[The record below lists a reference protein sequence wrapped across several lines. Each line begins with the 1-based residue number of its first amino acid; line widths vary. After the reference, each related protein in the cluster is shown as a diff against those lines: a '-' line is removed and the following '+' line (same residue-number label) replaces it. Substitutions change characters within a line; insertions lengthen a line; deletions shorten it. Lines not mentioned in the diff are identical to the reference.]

1 MLRVM
6 LIDDERLARQSMRQL
21 LTEHPQVTIVAEAEN
36 IIQAQ
41 KLIQEHKPDA
51 LFLDVQMPGADGFQL
66 LEKLEPVPKTIFVT
80 AHAKHAV
87 KAFEVHAID
96 YLLKPVRPERL
107 AQTLARLG
115 AESSLGKDTQV
126 YRPNDKI
133 CLHTPGWTTVASLSD
148 IVLLK
153 ADGDFTRFFIEAHP
167 SLLICQPLG
176 SYEPVLPSPPFLRV
190 DRSLIL
196 NLERI
201 ISADQISRDEAHLKF
216 RGLNEPVT
224 LGRTAWSRLK
234 KSGFWGA

>member
-1 MLRVM
+1 MLRVI

-21 LTEHPQVTIVAEAEN
+21 LAEHPRVEIVAEAEN
-36 IIQAQ
+36 VAQAQ

-51 LFLDVQMPGADGFQL
+51 IFLDIQMPGADGFQL
-66 LEKLEPVPKTIFVT
+66 LEKLEPVPKTVFVT

-87 KAFEVHAID
+87 KAFEAHAVD

-115 AESSLGKDTQV
+115 DETSSDDKETQV

-133 CLHTPGWTTVASLSD
+133 CLHTPGWTTVASLTD
-148 IVLLK
+148 LILLK
-153 ADGDFTRFFIEAHP
+153 ADGDFTRFFIEANAP
-167 SLLICQPLG
+167 LLICQPLG
-176 SYEPVLPSPPFLRV
+176 SYEPTLPSPPFLRL

-196 NLERI
+196 NLDRI
-201 ISADQISRDEAHLKF
+201 ISADQISRDEARLKL
-216 RGLNEPVT
+216 RGVAEPLT

-234 KSGFWGA
+234 KSGLFV